1 MQGSVSDRDNRPVTD
16 VWAVLLPVGEPRA
29 QDGLSQKV
37 ATDQHGH
44 FLLRGIPPGEYQLF
58 CWDEVE
64 DGGWEDP
71 DFLKAFE
78 NQGRRVSLKKP
89 TPRPWISWSLKPRAL
104 IERMRCFYKGRRE
117 ERTKSRSTVTL
128 GP

>member
-1 MQGSVSDRDNRPVTD
+1 LEVAISSRGARIQGSVTDKDIRPVTD
-16 VWAVLLPVGEPRA
+16 VWVVLLPVGEPRG

-37 ATDQHGH
+37 ATDQYGH

-64 DGGWEDP
+64 DGAWEDP

-78 NQGRRVSLKKP
+78 NQGRKVSLKEADSQ
-89 TPRPWISWSLKPRAL
+89 TADIVV
-104 IERMRCFYKGRRE
+104 IETKG
-117 ERTKSRSTVTL
+117 SH
-128 GP
+128 